1 MEVQWVCKRCQ
12 HTTKTKGNLLVHL
25 NKKQPCAVTKKNV
38 SIAYCIEELTK
49 KAFEGKYHI
58 CEECE
63 ARFTTRQAKS
73 KHKNTS
79 CKGKSTI
86 QDADSITAV
95 VNKDDVIETLQ
106 QQNQMLLQRIE
117 QIEERIG
124 ISRSYVEASYDSI
137 IKAPCDTHDEYI
149 SDGFQPPVE
158 NNNDFTQEKFF
169 QKVLEKIYGGSHMKF
184 DGGESDITTDDS
196 HVEIKRWTCWKEIEG
211 QLSAYNYFS
220 KREKLIAC
228 CFGSYQDFNKNI
240 AYQVLTSKGIE
251 VFDCKFCEKTSMFT
265 YTNMTTNDKRE
276 ILIMNI

>member
-1 MEVQWVCKRCQ
+1 MEVQWVCKRCE

-25 NKKQPCAVTKKNV
+25 NKKQPCAVTKENV

-63 ARFTTRQAKS
+63 AQFTTRQAKS
-73 KHKNTS
+73 KHKKTS

-117 QIEERIG
+117 LIEERIG
-124 ISRSYVEASYDSI
+124 ISNSYVEA
-137 IKAPCDTHDEYI
+137 PFDTHDELI
-149 SDGFQPPVE
+149 SDGFQPTD
-158 NNNDFTQEKFF
+158 NYDFTQEKFF
-169 QKVLEKIYGGSHMKF
+169 QKVLESIYGGSHMKF
-184 DGGESDITTDDS
+184 DGGESDITTNEA

-220 KREKLIAC
+220 KRDKLIAC
-228 CFGSYQDFNKNI
+228 CFGPYQDYSKNI

-251 VFDCKFCEKTSMFT
+251 VFDCQFCEKTNMFT
-265 YTNMTTNDKRE
+265 YLNMTTNEKRE
-276 ILIMNI
+276 ILIMNV